1 MEDSTNHAAEI
12 TSDENFVKSKI
23 NVCDA
28 GESDRDG
35 HAQAAMAVGFF
46 FFFFFESLNS
56 TPG

>member
-1 MEDSTNHAAEI
+1 MESTHHATEI

-23 NVCDA
+23 NVCDDV

-35 HAQAAMAVGFF
+35 HAAAATAGGFL
-46 FFFFFESLNS
+46 FFFFFEPSNC